1 MAWHRSRRKLTL
13 LANSAATANLA
24 GLTLVCV
31 AAAAIWI
38 QERLAG
44 RNDLVPFLYALAPAV
59 AALLLMVLTA
69 PFVPN
74 LYRKEPAVFGPAF
87 RQAVLFFGAAAG
99 FAWLSEFT
107 FWPTVTLDFHPRT
120 EGVWLS
126 PAFVLPQVV
135 VGMFLLSRVMPRRKR
150 L

>member
-38 QERLAG
+38 QERLEG
-44 RNDLVPFLYALAPAV
+44 RNDLIPYLYAIAPAV
-59 AALLLMVLTA
+59 AALMLMVVTA
-69 PFVPN
+69 PFVPDI
-74 LYRKEPAVFGPAF
+74 YRKERAVFGPSI
-87 RQAVLFFGAAAG
+87 RQAVLFFGAATG

-120 EGVWLS
+120 ERVWLN
-126 PAFVLPQVV
+126 PGFVLPQVLV
-135 VGMFLLSRVMPRRKR
+135 SVLLLSRVMPRRKR